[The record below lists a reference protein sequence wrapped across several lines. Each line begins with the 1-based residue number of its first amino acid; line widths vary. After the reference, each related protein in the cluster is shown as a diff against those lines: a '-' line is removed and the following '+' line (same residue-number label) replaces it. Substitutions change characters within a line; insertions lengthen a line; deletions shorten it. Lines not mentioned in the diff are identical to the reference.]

1 MTSSPGYSSNSSTDT
16 MNAIIIS
23 SGAASIISAVAS
35 TLGLYFSV
43 ARHARHTATF
53 QALQEFLKSTGP
65 LGGKW
70 SPSFEGYFVYYPGH
84 RQVPTGLCALI
95 DMIRDRRRSATRGYE
110 A

>member
-53 QALQEFLKSTGP
+53 QALQEFLRSTGQP
-65 LGGKW
+65 GQLGEVMRESGQ
-70 SPSFEGYFVYYPGH
+70 SFEGYFVYYPGH
-84 RQVPTGLCALI
+84 RQRPACAPL
-95 DMIRDRRRSATRGYE
+95 
-110 A
+110 